1 MGTGSIL
8 IVVCELFLFYLRGVS
23 FARVYCQ
30 SIVIVV
36 MFDLPCALRLP
47 VDASSRARVACERAG
62 LIVTGGVP
70 GYGRL
75 SARFVKRARIIF
87 NVWRIR
93 YDTIQTTVVVL
104 YRYCY
109 YCSYFFLSAIFGEVE
124 PEFKIRMIPFDSHF
138 IKKVNSSPFSS
149 N

>member
-75 SARFVKRARIIF
+75 SARFVKRARIILTSGG
-87 NVWRIR
+87 WIRYDTIR
-93 YDTIQTTVVVL
+93 YDTIQ
-104 YRYCY
+104 
-109 YCSYFFLSAIFGEVE
+109 
-124 PEFKIRMIPFDSHF
+124 
-138 IKKVNSSPFSS
+138 
-149 N
+149 

>member
-62 LIVTGGVP
+62 LLRGGFRVTGVCLP
-70 GYGRL
+70 DL
-75 SARFVKRARIIF
+75 SKERA
-87 NVWRIR
+87 
-93 YDTIQTTVVVL
+93 
-104 YRYCY
+104 
-109 YCSYFFLSAIFGEVE
+109 S
-124 PEFKIRMIPFDSHF
+124 
-138 IKKVNSSPFSS
+138 
-149 N
+149 